1 SNNPL
6 SKSLYD
12 FIIVDDEYFSVT
24 NFAEVAGKGYEAEVR
39 GNVYKIGSAKLVG
52 AESKNLETAVFI
64 SKNGELLGKF
74 IFKNEYRKNLA
85 GLFRQLRQYAVHI
98 LSGDNSSEQQQ
109 LKDII
114 PDSLGMAFNQNP
126 EDKLN
131 YILQLQKN
139 GEKVAMI
146 GDGLNDAGSLKQSDI
161 GIAVADD
168 THAFT
173 PSSDVIMA
181 GEKLPLLN
189 DYLLYAKDAM
199 TIVKMTRSEERRVGK
214 ERR

>member
-1 SNNPL
+1 
-6 SKSLYD
+6 
-12 FIIVDDEYFSVT
+12 
-24 NFAEVAGKGYEAEVR
+24 
-39 GNVYKIGSAKLVG
+39 
-52 AESKNLETAVFI
+52 
-64 SKNGELLGKF
+64 
-74 IFKNEYRKNLA
+74 
-85 GLFRQLRQYAVHI
+85 VHI

-114 PDSLGMAFNQNP
+114 PDSRGMAFNQNP

-131 YILQLQKN
+131 YILTLQQN

-146 GDGLNDAGSLKQSDI
+146 GDGLNDAGALKQSDI

-199 TIVKMTRSEERRVGK
+199 TIVKMTFAISFFYNIIGLSFAVTGNMSPLFAAIIMPLSS
-214 ERR
+214 